1 MKNRMLKNLIYTCL
15 FFVFC
20 SNLFAQEAVKP
31 LITNINYL
39 YGDLKPIKDESAYSN
54 YNKSVSA
61 AAGGPIFIDDFSYAY
76 LQSYPDQALWSDS
89 STYVN
94 TTFAIAPWSVG
105 VATFDGLNKH
115 GYPYTPNLVNQQTA
129 LPADTLTSKAI
140 DLSSY
145 TVSPIHDSLALTF
158 YYQARGRGDSP
169 ELIDSLLLD
178 FFNPLQNKWKTVW
191 YQRGNSSANTN
202 DTMFKRGFVRLDSAY
217 YRNAGFKFRFR
228 NKATTVGNFDH
239 WHLDYVI
246 LDINRNAI
254 KDTSNIDY
262 AFGYIP
268 TPYLK
273 NYAAMPWKQYAKAD
287 MLHKNSVF
295 ARSNGIQNSQMTYTY
310 TLYDNSNLAVAG
322 YTSGA
327 TNVNEI
333 TNGFFKYKGW
343 IHDTLISN
351 PLLKD
356 TFPLMTAPVDYKIK
370 HIIYRNGVST
380 PDNIQAN
387 DTVLQHQIFSNYF
400 AFDDGSAEGGYYING
415 TGGRMAGKYVL
426 KTSDTLRSVRIYF
439 DQVGSITSQI
449 YSFRIKIWVPG
460 TNGPSNSVLYKDS
473 VRTPNYFPN
482 ANINSFSEYYL
493 PSPLILNAGTY
504 YIGIQQESAS
514 GVVVGFD
521 KNLDH
526 HTSFYYD
533 SGNGWTQSSIY
544 GSIMIRPV
552 FGVHIPVSVKELNKT
567 KSNVFSVYPNPAADN
582 LIIQSQEFDKGT
594 YTLINSIGQKIS
606 DGKIESSSQ
615 SINTSYLSNGLYF
628 LILKVNDKIVQ
639 QNKIIIQ
646 H

>member
-1 MKNRMLKNLIYTCL
+1 MKNRMLKNLIYTCI
-15 FFVFC
+15 FFIAC
-20 SNLFAQEAVKP
+20 SNFFAQEGLKP
-31 LITNINYL
+31 LTTNINYL
-39 YGDLKPIKDESAYSN
+39 YGDLKPLKDEKAYSN
-54 YNKSVSA
+54 YNKSISV

-76 LQSYPDQALWSDS
+76 LQSYPNQALWSDS

-115 GYPYTPNLVNQQTA
+115 GYPYTPNLVNQQTT

-239 WHLDYVI
+239 WHLDYVV
-246 LDINRNAI
+246 LDVNRDAI
-254 KDTSNIDY
+254 KDTSSFDY

-273 NYAAMPWKQYAKAD
+273 NYAAMPWRQYDKPD

-295 ARSNGIQNSQMTYTY
+295 ARSNGLPGSQMTYTY
-310 TLYDNSNLAVAG
+310 TLYNNSNLAVAG

-327 TNVNEI
+327 TNVNEV

-343 IHDTLISN
+343 IRDTLISN

-356 TFPLMTAPVDYKIK
+356 TFPLMTSPVDYKIK
-370 HIIYRNGVST
+370 HVIYRFGIST
-380 PDNIQAN
+380 PDYIQAN

-439 DQVGSITSQI
+439 DQVGSLTSQI
-449 YSFRIKIWVPG
+449 YSFRIKIWAPG
-460 TNGPSNSVLYKDS
+460 VNGPSNILVYKDS

-482 ANINSFSEYYL
+482 GSINSFSEYYL

-526 HTSFYYD
+526 HTNFYYD

-552 FGVHIPVSVKELNKT
+552 FGVHIPVTVKELNIT
-567 KSNVFSVYPNPAADN
+567 KRNIFSVYPNPAAN
-582 LIIQSQEFDKGT
+582 NFIIQSLEFDKGT
-594 YTLINSIGQKIS
+594 YTLINSLGQKIS

-615 SINTSYLSNGLYF
+615 SINTSDLSNGLYF